1 MVEKER
7 QKNYNWF
14 LDNSQEN
21 IIFIRFVFTPD
32 GKSLEEF
39 SISYCTF
46 FSDNPTEIVRYDCS
60 KREEVHIHQFYRKP
74 VEKRIIN
81 KSKSFETMD
90 ELAKKIEKNWRLYRL
105 KFLEK

>member
-7 QKNYNWF
+7 KRDYNWF
-14 LDNSQEN
+14 LDKSQEN
-21 IIFIRFVFTPD
+21 IIFIRFVFAAD

-39 SISYCTF
+39 SISYCAF
-46 FSDNPTEIVRYDCS
+46 FEEQPTEIIRYDCS

-74 VEKRIIN
+74 VEKRIVD

-90 ELAKKIEKNWRLYRL
+90 ELVKNIQKNWRLYRL